1 MHATLP
7 DRLPPLPLPDLR
19 GRRAVVTGASA
30 GVGLATATEL
40 AGAGASVVLAV
51 RDAHRGAAAGERIR
65 SAHPGASLVVELVEL
80 GSLASVAAFAERVAT
95 GPVHLLVSNAGLN
108 STDGSATTVDG
119 FELQVGVNYLG
130 SWALVAGLWPALAGA
145 GGRVVTLGS
154 LVARRGR
161 IGPDLGVPTGQASRA
176 YADSKLAQVVLALE
190 LRRRCAAASLP
201 VTAAAAHP
209 GWSRTAI
216 FDSVGPPAWVDTLAG
231 MAGVQQSAGD
241 GAQPVLL
248 AATTTRPGP
257 SYGPTRRGGAVG
269 PPGPVPLPRR
279 AREQGVGEAL
289 WQISAER
296 TGVSVPL

>member
-1 MHATLP
+1 MPAALA

-30 GVGLATATEL
+30 GVGLATATAL

-51 RDAHRGAAAGERIR
+51 RDAGRGAAAAERIR
-65 SAHPGASLVVELVEL
+65 LAHPGAAVVVELVEL
-80 GSLASVAAFAERVAT
+80 GSLASVAALAERVAT

-108 STDGSATTVDG
+108 STDAAATTVDG
-119 FELQVGVNYLG
+119 FELQVGVNYFG
-130 SWALVAGLWPALAGA
+130 SWALVAGLWPALAAA

-154 LVARRGR
+154 LVAGRGR
-161 IGPDLGVPTGQASRA
+161 IGPGLGVPAGPAQRS
-176 YADSKLAQVVLALE
+176 YADSKLAQVVLAVE
-190 LRRRCAAASLP
+190 LRRRCAAAGLP

-216 FDSVGPPAWVDTLAG
+216 FANAGPPGWVDTLAAA
-231 MAGVQQSAGD
+231 AGVQQSAAD

-248 AATTTRPGP
+248 AATAARPAP
-257 SYGPTRRGGAVG
+257 AYGPTRRWGAAG
-269 PPGPVPLPRR
+269 PAGPVALPRP
-279 AREQGVGEAL
+279 ARGPGVGEAL

-296 TGVSVPL
+296 TGVRVPL